1 MDIIGLKKIINTYL
15 KLRKDRKKNK
25 EVVEALELSLK
36 NIFNT
41 PLDVVLSD
49 NNMHDLMLL
58 INTYEKI
65 TSMDLKLKL
74 LDIILNNKKEDVNL
88 PYNPEPIIY
97 PRPYWFDPTPYRIT
111 DIPKPNPPVICSTL
125 HKIFRSK
132 DNEQD

>member
-1 MDIIGLKKIINTYL
+1 MDVIGLKKIINTYL
-15 KLRKDRKKNK
+15 KLRKDKKKNK

-41 PLDVVLSD
+41 PLDMVLSD

-58 INTYEKI
+58 INTYEKL

-88 PYNPEPIIY
+88 PYNPDPIIY
-97 PRPYWFDPTPYRIT
+97 PHPYYPDQHPYRIT
-111 DIPKPNPPVICSTL
+111 DVPRPNPPVICSTL
-125 HKIFRSK
+125 YKIFRSK